1 MKMFALDMR
10 AYESSFAFLGTATA
24 DSFFKTS
31 KKKKDEK
38 PFFKKRKTICLSKI
52 LSTFLYERTFSCQGE
67 LLPSLRGISLQCPT

>member
-31 KKKKDEK
+31 KKKKMKSHFLKREK
-38 PFFKKRKTICLSKI
+38 PSALAKS
-52 LSTFLYERTFSCQGE
+52 FLHFYTKE
-67 LLPSLRGISLQCPT
+67 LFLAKGKFYLA